1 MKRNVLTLAFSALC
15 CCGLLG
21 CGADTNKLE
30 GVVPVSGTVTQNG
43 TPLEGAAVSFAP
55 AGGGRSASGK
65 TDAAGKFTLT
75 TLNPGD
81 GAMPGE
87 YKVTITKKEMV
98 GKEYTEEEANAYYN
112 EHQKQPP
119 APEMKNLID
128 EKYSNADTSGLM
140 ASVPEGGV
148 TDLKYEVE

>member
-1 MKRNVLTLAFSALC
+1 
-15 CCGLLG
+15 
-21 CGADTNKLE
+21 
-30 GVVPVSGTVTQNG
+30 
-43 TPLEGAAVSFAP
+43 
-55 AGGGRSASGK
+55 
-65 TDAAGKFTLT
+65 
-75 TLNPGD
+75 
-81 GAMPGE
+81 MPGE